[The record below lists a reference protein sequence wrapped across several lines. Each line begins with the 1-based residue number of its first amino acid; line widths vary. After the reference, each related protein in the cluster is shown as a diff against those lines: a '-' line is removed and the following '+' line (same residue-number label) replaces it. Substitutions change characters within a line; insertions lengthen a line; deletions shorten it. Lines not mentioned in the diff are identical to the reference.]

1 MVTSVHS
8 QLIMN
13 FVLFKLVCF
22 VCLKGYFTFHY
33 SPTGDFL
40 SNTGW
45 MLRQHGVMAIS
56 QQMISCFKM
65 NKDELSVSNL
75 HTCL

>member
-22 VCLKGYFTFHY
+22 VCLKGYFTF
-33 SPTGDFL
+33 
-40 SNTGW
+40 GW
-45 MLRQHGVMAIS
+45 MLRQHGIMAIS